1 MEDLQKIDLVEKIKS
16 CLAQYAAA
24 PEGGAGRDLQAAP
37 EERVSPPEG
46 RGSPFYRQKF
56 LAIAFDI
63 DDSGPAG
70 RRQLRRLARLIEQPP
85 EEVLT
90 PETVTES
97 PVDYDEASGENPWD
111 HHPAWKK
118 RELVLQALAKLSPG
132 PAGESPALVAQVRSA
147 RHLREA
153 ADLLRR
159 ELRLLSGLKFF
170 RFLEAVGRP
179 LILPDSLRK
188 HFFFRLSLT
197 TKMER
202 ASFWPAE
209 FFSAGET
216 LAHLTGESL
225 SALNRLFGLY
235 TGALAGGGRWQPICV
250 KRPRCHRCVVN
261 NYCAWR
267 RFQSKEEAQRPSG
280 GKIKQMAVSE
290 RPRERLAEKGAAS
303 LSETELL
310 AILLRTGSGEL
321 SAIDLAGLL
330 LERFKS
336 LRRID
341 QASIAE
347 LSEVRGVGPAKSVE
361 IKAALE
367 LGRRLESKPDDD
379 DQPLTT
385 PEDIYQQFRLRLA
398 NLNHEEFY
406 IVLVNA
412 KLRRIREVLVSQ
424 GTLQGSLAHPREVF
438 KEAIRESAYAMALV
452 HNHPSGDPEPS
463 ASDIELTKRLV
474 EAGKILG
481 VRILDHVIIGRHDF
495 CSFARSALLEKQ
507 AADFGYPDGG

>member
-1 MEDLQKIDLVEKIKS
+1 MDDLQKIDLVEKIKS
-16 CLAQYAAA
+16 HLSPYATDLESGADGVAKAA
-24 PEGGAGRDLQAAP
+24 REEQGAP
-37 EERVSPPEG
+37 Y
-46 RGSPFYRQKF
+46 YRQQF
-56 LAIAFDI
+56 LAIVFDI

-85 EEVLT
+85 EEILAS
-90 PETVTES
+90 ETVA
-97 PVDYDEASGENPWD
+97 EAPDNYLLDTKENPWD
-111 HHPAWKK
+111 RHPAWKK
-118 RELVLQALAKLSPG
+118 REQVTAALDKLSPG
-132 PAGESPALVAQVRSA
+132 LDGESPVLIAKALSA

-159 ELRLLSGLKFF
+159 ELRLLTGLKFF

-188 HFFFRLSLT
+188 HFFFRLGLT
-197 TKMER
+197 TQVER
-202 ASFWPAE
+202 ASSWPEE

-225 SALNRLFGLY
+225 SALDRMFGLY
-235 TGALAGGGRWQPICV
+235 TGAIAESGRLSPICV
-250 KRPRCHRCVVN
+250 KRPRCHLCVVN

-267 RFQSKEEAQRPSG
+267 RFQSREEAERPSG
-280 GKIKQMAVSE
+280 GKIKQMAESE

-321 SAIDLAGLL
+321 SALDLASLL
-330 LERFKS
+330 LKRFKT
-336 LRRID
+336 LGRID
-341 QASIAE
+341 QSSLAE
-347 LSEVRGVGPAKSVE
+347 MCEVRGVGPAKAIE

-367 LGRRLESKPDDD
+367 LGRRLESKPDNDD
-379 DQPLTT
+379 KPLST
-385 PEDIYQQFRLRLA
+385 PEEIYQRFRLRLA

-406 IVLVNA
+406 IVLVNT
-412 KLRRIREVLVSQ
+412 KLRVIREALVSQ

-438 KEAIRESAYAMALV
+438 KEAIRESAYAMVLV

-463 ASDIELTKRLV
+463 SNDIELTKRLV

-495 CSFARSALLEKQ
+495 CSFSRSEIMGNSL
-507 AADFGYPDGG
+507 ADFGYADGG